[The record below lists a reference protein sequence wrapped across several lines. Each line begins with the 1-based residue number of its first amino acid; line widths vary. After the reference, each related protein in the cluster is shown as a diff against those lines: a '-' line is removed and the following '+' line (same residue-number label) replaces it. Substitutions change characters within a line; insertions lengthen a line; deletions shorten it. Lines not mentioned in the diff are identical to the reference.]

1 MKGLS
6 TVLRTLIFIPDK
18 EYLVN
23 TKPQRFKNITQDIH
37 SIIDATEIFT
47 ETPKS
52 PDDQKKTWS
61 EYKHH
66 NTLKVLITVTPN
78 PFIICFKGM

>member
-1 MKGLS
+1 M
-6 TVLRTLIFIPDK
+6 
-18 EYLVN
+18 N

-37 SIIDATEIFT
+37 SIIDATEIFI

-52 PDDQKKTWS
+52 PDDQKKTWP
-61 EYKHH
+61 EYEYH
-66 NTLKVLITVTPN
+66 NTLKVLIRVTPN